1 MLPDVVG
8 APTCQVISIFAITST
23 GGYIL
28 CRLSGNFWRILSN
41 PPFLLI
47 KGNQIVLTFPSNYVF
62 FKYRCSTVD
71 LFKYPLWP
79 SDCCLRKWGAKIGRR
94 KLDLE
99 NLLCSRCFSKAIVF
113 LFSLSTNT
121 QSEITTLPNE
131 VLQSV

>member
-8 APTCQVISIFAITST
+8 EPTCQVISIFAITST

-28 CRLSGNFWRILSN
+28 CGLSGNFWRILSN

-62 FKYRCSTVD
+62 FKYRYSTVD

-79 SDCCLRKWGAKIGRR
+79 SDCCLRKWGAKIGSW

>member
-8 APTCQVISIFAITST
+8 EPTCQVISIFAITST

-28 CRLSGNFWRILSN
+28 CGLSGNFWRILSN

-62 FKYRCSTVD
+62 FKYRYSTVD
-71 LFKYPLWP
+71 LFKYLLWP
-79 SDCCLRKWGAKIGRR
+79 SDCCLRKWGAKIGSW